1 VTRLIAPMLA
11 AVALAGCASNSE
23 PMPAEGGCNV
33 TVVFGSY
40 AMGIDSETF
49 QQVDAWVERRTDL
62 VPHTTTSTWGREGEK
77 TMCLT
82 TLSPAATRQ
91 VYAAI
96 EKMIPRTSRR
106 GPVEVKDD
114 TGRSFQSKMP
124 AEMAR

>member
-1 VTRLIAPMLA
+1 MIRPLACLA
-11 AVALAGCASNSE
+11 AAALLAGCATAAE
-23 PMPAEGGCNV
+23 PAPAESACNV
-33 TVVFGSY
+33 TVTFGSY

-49 QQVDAWVERRTDL
+49 QQVDAWVESHTDL
-62 VPHTTTSTWGREGEK
+62 VPHVTTSSWGREGEK

-82 TLSPAATRQ
+82 TLSPAATKR

-114 TGRSFQSKMP
+114 RGRSFQSAMRKQ
-124 AEMAR
+124 